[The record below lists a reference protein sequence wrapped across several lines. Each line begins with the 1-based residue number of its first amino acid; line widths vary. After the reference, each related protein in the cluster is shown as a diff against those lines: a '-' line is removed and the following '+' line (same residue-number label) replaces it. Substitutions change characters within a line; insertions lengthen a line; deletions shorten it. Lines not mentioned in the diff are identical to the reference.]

1 MILSNHYLYRIHQ
14 AFSRIVFK
22 LIKKQIWTRFAL
34 RKNNEIPDSLTFT
47 TTIEGYPL
55 KVFNKG
61 FLSSQ
66 IYWIGCFEP
75 NLYNQ
80 LNQLVS
86 PGDLF
91 IDAGANLG
99 YFSVTIGNLLKS
111 EHQKGKILAFEPCAS
126 TFKILK
132 ENIDANN
139 LQQIVEL
146 FPIGLG
152 SESETKTLHLSSLNE
167 LNTFCQPHFPESSTE
182 EVKIKALDSFY
193 EYFTQEYKKCI
204 MKIDVEGF
212 EKQLL
217 QGADKFLSDI
227 RTQHIIVECF
237 SGLDEIKEILLGYG
251 FKIST
256 PPIERATY
264 LASKF

>member
-1 MILSNHYLYRIHQ
+1 MNNHYLYRIHQ
-14 AFSRIVFK
+14 AFSRLVFK
-22 LIKKQIWTRFAL
+22 LIKKQIWTRFTL
-34 RKNNEIPDSLTFT
+34 RKNDEIPDSLTLT
-47 TTIEGYPL
+47 KTIEGYPL

-61 FLSSQ
+61 FLSEQ

-80 LNQLVS
+80 FHQLVS

-111 EHQKGKILAFEPCAS
+111 EHQQGKILAFEPCTS

-139 LQQIVEL
+139 LQHIVEL

-152 SESETKTLHLSSLNE
+152 SQSETKTLHLSNLNE
-167 LNTFCQPHFPESSTE
+167 RL
-182 EVKIKALDSFY
+182 Y
-193 EYFTQEYKKCI
+193 
-204 MKIDVEGF
+204 
-212 EKQLL
+212 
-217 QGADKFLSDI
+217 FLS
-227 RTQHIIVECF
+227 
-237 SGLDEIKEILLGYG
+237 
-251 FKIST
+251 
-256 PPIERATY
+256 
-264 LASKF
+264 ASF

>member
-1 MILSNHYLYRIHQ
+1 MILSNYYLYRIHQ
-14 AFSRIVFK
+14 AFSRLVFK

-34 RKNNEIPDSLTFT
+34 RKNDEIPNNLTLT
-47 TTIEGYPL
+47 KTLEGYPL
-55 KVFNKG
+55 KIFNKG

-80 LNQLVS
+80 LHWLIS

-99 YFSVTIGNLLKS
+99 YFSVIIGHLLKS
-111 EHQKGKILAFEPCAS
+111 EHQQGKILAFEPCSS

-139 LQQIVEL
+139 LHYIVQL
-146 FPIGLG
+146 FPVGLG
-152 SESETKTLHLSSLNE
+152 SKKEKKTLHVSTFNE
-167 LNTFCQPHFPESSTE
+167 LNTFCQPHFVESSTQ
-182 EVKIKALDSFY
+182 EVKIQALDSFY
-193 EYFTQEYKKCI
+193 GYFTQEYKKCI
-204 MKIDVEGF
+204 IKIDVEGF
-212 EKQLL
+212 EKQVL

-227 RTQHIIVECF
+227 RTQHVIVECF
-237 SGLDEIKEILLGYG
+237 TDLDEITEILNDYG
-251 FKIST
+251 FKVSAS
-256 PPIERATY
+256 PIERATY
-264 LASKF
+264 FASRF

>member
-1 MILSNHYLYRIHQ
+1 MILSNHYLYKIHQ
-14 AFSRIVFK
+14 AVSRQVFK
-22 LIKKQIWTRFAL
+22 LIKKQIWTRFTL
-34 RKNNEIPDSLTFT
+34 RKNDEIPDSLTFT
-47 TTIEGYPL
+47 KTLEGYPL

-75 NLYNQ
+75 NLHNQ

-99 YFSVTIGNLLKS
+99 YFSVTVGHLLKS
-111 EHQKGKILAFEPCAS
+111 EHQQGKILAFEPCTS
-126 TFKILK
+126 TFEILK

-139 LQQIVEL
+139 LEDTIDL

-152 SESETKTLHLSSLNE
+152 SEEETKTLHLSTFNE
-167 LNTFCQPHFPESSTE
+167 LNTFCQPHFTKTSTE
-182 EVKIKALDSFY
+182 EVKIKPLDSFY
-193 EYFTQEYKKCI
+193 EYFTQEYNKCI
-204 MKIDVEGF
+204 IKIDVEGF

-227 RTQHIIVECF
+227 RTQHIVIECF
-237 SGLDEIKEILLGYG
+237 NNLD
-251 FKIST
+251 
-256 PPIERATY
+256 
-264 LASKF
+264 

>member
-1 MILSNHYLYRIHQ
+1 MILFNDSSYKINQ
-14 AFSRIVFK
+14 AFSRLVFQ

-34 RKNNEIPDSLTFT
+34 IKNDEIPESLTST
-47 TTIEGYPL
+47 QTLQGYPI
-55 KVFNKG
+55 KIFSKG
-61 FLSSQ
+61 FQSSQ
-66 IYWIGCFEP
+66 IYWIGCCEP
-75 NLYNQ
+75 NLSNK
-80 LNQLVS
+80 LHQLVS

-99 YFSVTIGNLLKS
+99 YFSVTFGNLLKS
-111 EHQKGKILAFEPCAS
+111 EHQQGKILAFEPCTS

-139 LQQIVEL
+139 LHDTVNL

-152 SESETKTLHLSSLNE
+152 SEEETKILHLSTFNG
-167 LNTFCQPHFPESSTE
+167 LNTFCQPHFVESSTE
-182 EVKIKALDSFY
+182 EVKIKPLDSFY

-204 MKIDVEGF
+204 IKIDVEGF

-237 SGLDEIKEILLGYG
+237 SGLDEIREILNDYG

-264 LASKF
+264 IASRF

>member
-1 MILSNHYLYRIHQ
+1 MILSNFYLYRIHQ
-14 AFSRIVFK
+14 AFSRLVFQ

-47 TTIEGYPL
+47 KTIEGYPL

-80 LNQLVS
+80 LHQLVS
-86 PGDLF
+86 PVDLF

-99 YFSVTIGNLLKS
+99 YFSVTIGHLLKS
-111 EHQKGKILAFEPCAS
+111 EHQQGKILAFEPCTY
-126 TFKILK
+126 TFEILK
-132 ENIDANN
+132 ENIDSNN

-152 SESETKTLHLSSLNE
+152 SELETKHYICLILMSLI
-167 LNTFCQPHFPESSTE
+167 LFVSPILL
-182 EVKIKALDSFY
+182 K
-193 EYFTQEYKKCI
+193 
-204 MKIDVEGF
+204 
-212 EKQLL
+212 LL
-217 QGADKFLSDI
+217 QK
-227 RTQHIIVECF
+227 R
-237 SGLDEIKEILLGYG
+237 
-251 FKIST
+251 
-256 PPIERATY
+256 
-264 LASKF
+264 

>member
-1 MILSNHYLYRIHQ
+1 MLLNDYSYKINQ
-14 AFSRIVFK
+14 AFSRFVFK
-22 LIKKQIWTRFAL
+22 LSKKQIWTRFAL
-34 RKNNEIPDSLTFT
+34 IKHNEIPDSLTLT
-47 TTIEGYPL
+47 KTLEGYPL
-55 KVFNKG
+55 KIFNKG

-75 NLYNQ
+75 HLSNQ
-80 LNQLVS
+80 LHQFIS

-111 EHQKGKILAFEPCAS
+111 GHQQGKILAFEPCSS
-126 TFKILK
+126 TFKILR

-139 LQQIVEL
+139 LQHIVEL

-152 SESETKTLHLSSLNE
+152 SEEETKTLHVSTFNE
-167 LNTFCQPHFPESSTE
+167 LNTFCQPHFIESSAE
-182 EVKIKALDSFY
+182 EVKIKPLDSFY
-193 EYFTQEYKKCI
+193 DYFTEEYKKCI
-204 MKIDVEGF
+204 IKIDVEGF

-227 RTQHIIVECF
+227 RTQHVIVECF
-237 SGLDEIKEILLGYG
+237 TDLDEIKKILHDYG

-256 PPIERATY
+256 LPIERATY
-264 LASKF
+264 AASRF